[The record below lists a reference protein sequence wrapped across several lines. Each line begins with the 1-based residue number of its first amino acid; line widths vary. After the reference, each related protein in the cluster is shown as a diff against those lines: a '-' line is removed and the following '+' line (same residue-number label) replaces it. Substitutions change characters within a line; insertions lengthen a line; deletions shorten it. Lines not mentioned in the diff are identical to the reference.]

1 LALRMRCSLAPS
13 LAEFLPCS
21 SSFLGTLR
29 CYGPSH
35 DTSNRSRIFWVM
47 VRESRGSSSSPP
59 SSGIG
64 PSPGA
69 WPVALFR
76 LWISDVVDISWML
89 GWCSPCHL
97 SVALSCLVPLGYS
110 LAMVI
115 IRQNVL
121 FQFAKKFFNRLVFLS
136 CEMRSCWPWSEALD

>member
-1 LALRMRCSLAPS
+1 MAPPMILAI
-13 LAEFLPCS
+13 EV
-21 SSFLGTLR
+21 
-29 CYGPSH
+29 
-35 DTSNRSRIFWVM
+35 RIFWVM

-59 SSGIG
+59 GSGIE

-76 LWISDVVDISWML
+76 LWISDIVDISRML
-89 GWCSPCHL
+89 GLYSPCHL

-115 IRQNVL
+115 IRQDVF
-121 FQFAKKFFNRLVFLS
+121 FQFTKKFLNRLGFLS
-136 CEMRSCWPWSEALD
+136 SEMRSCWPLSKALD